1 MSLNVTVTPGHTF
14 TDSETVTTGK
24 LNAASTPTVSVSGS
38 IDSSELGAGSVDTT
52 QLAAKAVVPAKMGES
67 ETSAPSTSPFTMKQD
82 ADDSTSETT
91 YQKKGNIY
99 VSGAGGATDGQYQE
113 LFAGTPNHFL
123 VGHAKKVED
132 TWTGDWTLRSKE
144 LNSASDVLLDQQDND
159 TITLKIGQY
168 AVVRNNL
175 ASDCVGSSNI
185 SNYSITLDKL
195 TPGGGASTGAAGGPI
210 AELDDT
216 FWGGLIDF
224 NPKND
229 AGFTEYHGKAET
241 IQPTAKHQV
250 VYSVAEK
257 EKLAFGHHPCIPK
270 AWVNALQTGGVF
282 GRTSTDATY
291 TTQGDSGIDS
301 ITTTEKGVIEIVFD
315 SSTAIAV
322 GDTVRVFGFG
332 KPWVNTAFSVFPH
345 AAAVAV
351 ASGSDVK
358 LEVKFYHKSG
368 NTDPWVDSTTL
379 DTPSWFNLMFF

>member
-1 MSLNVTVTPGHTF
+1 
-14 TDSETVTTGK
+14 
-24 LNAASTPTVSVSGS
+24 
-38 IDSSELGAGSVDTT
+38 
-52 QLAAKAVVPAKMGES
+52 
-67 ETSAPSTSPFTMKQD
+67 
-82 ADDSTSETT
+82 
-91 YQKKGNIY
+91 
-99 VSGAGGATDGQYQE
+99 
-113 LFAGTPNHFL
+113 
-123 VGHAKKVED
+123 
-132 TWTGDWTLRSKE
+132 
-144 LNSASDVLLDQQDND
+144 
-159 TITLKIGQY
+159 
-168 AVVRNNL
+168 
-175 ASDCVGSSNI
+175 
-185 SNYSITLDKL
+185 
-195 TPGGGASTGAAGGPI
+195 
-210 AELDDT
+210 
-216 FWGGLIDF
+216 LIDF

-229 AGFTEYHGKAET
+229 AGLTEYHGKAET

-315 SSTAIAV
+315 SGTAIAV

-332 KPWVNTAFSVFPH
+332 KPYVTTAFSVFPH
-345 AAAVAV
+345 AATVAV

-368 NTDPWVDSTTL
+368 NTDPWVNSATL